1 MFLLD
6 TPIVFDLRRARSP
19 DTEQGLALW
28 AGEVAR
34 ERLFVSALTVIEL
47 EAAATQAAR
56 RDKAAG
62 AALRR
67 WIDDRVIPAFD
78 GNILPIDIAVA
89 QRRGQVTLADMRDAL
104 LVATALEHGLTLV
117 TRNTAAFK
125 TARVKLFD
133 PTGYRAEEV
142 AEDADWRTAGRDG
155 AVWLRNLFVR
165 S

>member
-1 MFLLD
+1 
-6 TPIVFDLRRARSP
+6 
-19 DTEQGLALW
+19 
-28 AGEVAR
+28 
-34 ERLFVSALTVIEL
+34 
-47 EAAATQAAR
+47 
-56 RDKAAG
+56 
-62 AALRR
+62 
-67 WIDDRVIPAFD
+67 
-78 GNILPIDIAVA
+78 
-89 QRRGQVTLADMRDAL
+89 MRDAL